1 MRTKSNKDKKYSD
14 EEIPTKGTKDR
25 SKSELEPLNV
35 NWNREKEGQEEAP
48 LWVKHQKLGK
58 GGFETVKERDGVK
71 HKND

>member
-1 MRTKSNKDKKYSD
+1 MMSSSQRKMRTKSNKDKKYSD

-48 LWVKHQKLGK
+48 L
-58 GGFETVKERDGVK
+58 
-71 HKND
+71 